1 MEVRGVYS
9 KFKRFFSIRS
19 KTFLLLLMSYILIL
33 AIPAIT
39 TFFICGNYQSALT
52 KQYKQQT
59 DNLMETVSSN
69 TAAAIKDIRKL
80 YSYAINYED
89 INDIMAN
96 GSTREYST
104 SKKVKDFLNP
114 LYCFSAN
121 SFESYFIYMK
131 DSDTI
136 LAGNA
141 ICSSE
146 YYYKS
151 VFGNSSFSYN
161 DWLSSI
167 TQPESRLT
175 SYYTDE
181 NKTVKMMYH
190 ISYTNSSGNIMAL
203 CALTDGGIFVGD
215 TDIAKDLA
223 DCDVYISNASG
234 DILLSYTNLDKE
246 GVISSI
252 TDVKAK
258 AGKNY
263 NFTSARIYVGATP
276 IDVSVV
282 SPRSFH
288 APIIRRT
295 LRFSIIVIVLCIVLC
310 SLLIVYFCTK
320 HYAPISEFMR
330 LFGEHIAEN
339 EYTYI
344 RKNIEHILSENMA
357 LSKQT
362 DSFEEKQ
369 RSYILGKYVTG
380 SYSPHYIESAFK
392 SNKITF
398 PYERIAVCVFQI
410 KNPNELFAD
419 TPGLSDERRYN
430 DLLFIINNVFS
441 ELFDTPG
448 YTCDIIDAA
457 GYIFCIVN
465 SSESVS
471 EINGVI
477 ENTMNFGLDSIY
489 DNFNLSISY
498 VVSDPVHTPYEFSAA
513 CSEALYLLNY
523 KNMLGID
530 QPLFYSHYNS
540 RPSAS
545 DGYFSADTEQILINY
560 ISNGQ
565 EDKAHECIDEIFIN
579 LKSANLPLDR
589 LKCSLIDIAS
599 VLLKIPGISISDD
612 EQSHLFSMI
621 FSASGNL
628 SDMKNLM
635 FATISNICGQI
646 KSQTTMYKDQRI
658 NNLTK
663 YIDENFCNP
672 NLSLMHIGNE
682 FHLDAGYLSKQFKD
696 YTGVSIVNYINK
708 LRIGK
713 AKDIINA
720 GSADSIET
728 IAQNVGYNNV
738 RTFNRIFE
746 KFEGISPA
754 AYRKSRI

>member
-9 KFKRFFSIRS
+9 KFKRFFNIKS

-39 TFFICGNYQSALT
+39 TFFICGNYQAVLT
-52 KQYKQQT
+52 KQYKQKT
-59 DNLMETVSSN
+59 DSLMETVSSN

-80 YSYAINYED
+80 YSYAINYD
-89 INDIMAN
+89 GVNDIMAIKN
-96 GSTREYST
+96 TREYSI
-104 SKKVKDFLNP
+104 SKKVKEFLNP
-114 LYCFSAN
+114 IYCFSATG
-121 SFESYFIYMK
+121 FESYFIYMK
-131 DSDTI
+131 NSDTI

-161 DWLSSI
+161 EWMSSI
-167 TQPESRLT
+167 TYPESRLT
-175 SYYTDE
+175 SYYSDE
-181 NKTVKMMYH
+181 NKTVKLLYH
-190 ISYTNSSGNIMAL
+190 ISYTNSDGNTMVL
-203 CALTDGGIFVGD
+203 CALADGGIFIGN
-215 TDIAKDLA
+215 TDISKDLSS
-223 DCDVYISNASG
+223 CDVYISDASG
-234 DILLSYTNLDKE
+234 EILVSYANLNKKE
-246 GVISSI
+246 VFSNINSI
-252 TDVKAK
+252 KENSK
-258 AGKNY
+258 KQY
-263 NFTSARIYVGATP
+263 NFTSARVYVGATP
-276 IDVSVV
+276 IDITVV
-282 SPRSFH
+282 SPRSFSD
-288 APIIRRT
+288 PVIRRT
-295 LRFSIIVIVLCIVLC
+295 LKFSIAVIVLCIFLC

-330 LFGEHIAEN
+330 LFGEHIEEN

-344 RKNIEHILSENMA
+344 RKNIEHILSENMV

-369 RSYILGKYVTG
+369 RSYILGKYVMG
-380 SYSPHYIESAFK
+380 NYSPHYIESAFK
-392 SNKITF
+392 SNNITF
-398 PYERIAVCVFQI
+398 RYEHIAVCVFQI

-448 YTCDIIDAA
+448 YSCDIIDAT

-465 SSESVS
+465 SSESAS
-471 EINGVI
+471 EINAAI

-489 DNFNLSISY
+489 DNFNLSVSY
-498 VVSDPVHTPYEFSAA
+498 VVSDAEHTPYELSAA

-523 KNMLGID
+523 KNMLGIE
-530 QPLFYSHYNS
+530 QPLFYSYYKN

-545 DGYFSADTEQILINY
+545 DSYFSADTEQILINY
-560 ISNGQ
+560 ISNGR
-565 EDKAHECIDEIFIN
+565 EDKAYECIDEIFN
-579 LKSANLPLDR
+579 SLKSANLPLDR
-589 LKCSLIDIAS
+589 LKCVLIDIAS
-599 VLLKIPGISISDD
+599 VLLKIPGINISDD
-612 EQSHLFSMI
+612 EQTHLFSMI

-628 SDMKNLM
+628 SDMKKIM
-635 FATISNICGQI
+635 FGTISNICEQI
-646 KSQTTMYKDQRI
+646 KAQSAMYKDQRI

-663 YIDENFCNP
+663 YIDENFSNP
-672 NLSLMHIGNE
+672 NLSLTHIGSE

-696 YTGVSIVNYINK
+696 YTGMSIVNYINK
-708 LRIGK
+708 LRIGE
-713 AKDIINA
+713 AKNIIDA
-720 GSADSIET
+720 GSSDSIET
-728 IAQNVGYNNV
+728 IARNVGYNNV

-746 KFEGISPA
+746 KSEGISPA

>member
-1 MEVRGVYS
+1 MDVKGVYS
-9 KFKRFFSIRS
+9 KFKRFFNIKS

-39 TFFICGNYQSALT
+39 TFFICGNYQAALT

-69 TAAAIKDIRKL
+69 TASAIKDIRKL
-80 YSYAINYED
+80 YSYAINYEN
-89 INDIMAN
+89 INDIMAI

-104 SKKVKDFLNP
+104 SKKVKEFLNP
-114 LYCFSAN
+114 IYCFSAN

-131 DSDTI
+131 NSDTV
-136 LAGNA
+136 LADNA

-151 VFGNSSFSYN
+151 VFGSSSFSYN
-161 DWLSSI
+161 DWLASI
-167 TQPESRLT
+167 TYPESRLT
-175 SYYTDE
+175 SYYTDG

-190 ISYTNSSGNIMAL
+190 ITYTNSFGNTMVL
-203 CALTDGGIFVGD
+203 CALTDGKIFVGD
-215 TDIAKDLA
+215 TDIAKTLV
-223 DCDVYISNASG
+223 DCDVYVSDASG
-234 DILLSYTNLDKE
+234 NILLSYTNLSQNRFFPN
-246 GVISSI
+246 VSSI
-252 TDVKAK
+252 KENSENK
-258 AGKNY
+258 Y
-263 NFTSARIYVGATP
+263 NFTSSRIYVGATP

-288 APIIRRT
+288 NPIIRNT
-295 LRFSIIVIVLCIVLC
+295 LRFSITVIVLCIILC

-357 LSKQT
+357 LSNQT

-392 SNKITF
+392 SNNITF
-398 PYERIAVCVFQI
+398 PYKLIAVCVFQI

-448 YTCDIIDAA
+448 YSCDIIDSA

-471 EINGVI
+471 EINRVI

-530 QPLFYSHYNS
+530 QPLFYSYYKNH
-540 RPSAS
+540 PSAS
-545 DGYFSADTEQILINY
+545 DSYFSADIEQILVNY

-565 EDKAHECIDEIFIN
+565 EKKAHECIDEIFIN

-589 LKCSLIDIAS
+589 LKCILIDIAS
-599 VLLKIPGISISDD
+599 VLLKIPRISISDD
-612 EQSHLFSMI
+612 EQTHLFSMI
-621 FSASGNL
+621 LSASANL
-628 SDMKNLM
+628 SDMKKLM
-635 FATISNICGQI
+635 FTTISNICGQI
-646 KSQTTMYKDQRI
+646 KSQATMYKDQRI
-658 NNLTK
+658 NNLIK
-663 YIDENFCNP
+663 YIDENFSNP
-672 NLSLMHIGNE
+672 NLSLTLIGSE

-696 YTGVSIVNYINK
+696 YTGISIVNYINK
-708 LRIGK
+708 LRTEK

-720 GSADSIET
+720 GSSDSIEK
-728 IAQNVGYNNV
+728 IAQKVGYNNV

-746 KFEGISPA
+746 KSEGISLA